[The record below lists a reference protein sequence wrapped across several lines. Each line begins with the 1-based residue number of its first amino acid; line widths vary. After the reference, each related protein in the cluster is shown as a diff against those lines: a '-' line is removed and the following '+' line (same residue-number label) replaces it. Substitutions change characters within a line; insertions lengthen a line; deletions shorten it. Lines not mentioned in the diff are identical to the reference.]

1 MPAYAN
7 LAGVEM
13 GDGHPVRILGV
24 INVSPE
30 SFYPGSVPATEGEL
44 RERARRMVAEGAD
57 LLDVGAMSTA
67 PYKQTAIDE
76 GEELRRLTA
85 AVAAIRDVASVPVSV
100 DTSRAAVARAAL
112 DAGAR
117 VINDITGLRGD
128 PGMADLAAKR
138 AEGVIVMASPAG
150 REPPDPIGA
159 VRSLLGESLRLAWKA
174 GIPVHRIV
182 VDPGIGFFRS
192 AGLSWQEWDRDVLC
206 RLAELG
212 TLAHPIAV
220 GVSRKSFL
228 GKLLDKPDPADR
240 LVGSLAATVVAVL
253 NGAHLVRTHD
263 VAPTRD
269 AVRVA
274 EFLKP
279 G

>member
-1 MPAYAN
+1 MTAYAN
-7 LAGVEM
+7 LAGVEL

-30 SFYPGSVPATEGEL
+30 SFYPGSVPDTEADL
-44 RERARRMVAEGAD
+44 RERARRMAGEGAD
-57 LLDVGAMSTA
+57 LLDLGGMSTA

-85 AVAAIRDVASVPVSV
+85 AIAAIRDVASIPISV
-100 DTSRAAVARAAL
+100 DTKRAAVARAAL

-128 PGMADLAAKR
+128 AGMADLAAKR

-159 VRSLLGESLRLAWKA
+159 VQTLLGESLRLAWKA
-174 GIPVHRIV
+174 GVPAHRIV

-192 AGLSWQEWDRDVLC
+192 AGLSWQEWDREVLR
-206 RLAELG
+206 RLGELG
-212 TLAHPIAV
+212 ALAHPIAV

-228 GKLLDKPDPADR
+228 GRILEKPDPADR

-263 VAPTRD
+263 VAPTRE
-269 AVRVA
+269 AIRVA
-274 EFLKP
+274 EFLRP